1 MGVDDR
7 ELEEIRRKKLLELQK
22 RLQLAQQLEE
32 EAKIQEEKEKIEAI
46 KRMILSR
53 ILTPEAKDRLARVR
67 MVKPEIAAL
76 VEDYLV
82 GLYQS
87 GQIRGKVTDEIL
99 KKLLARIHERTR
111 KDFKIKK

>member
-1 MGVDDR
+1 
-7 ELEEIRRKKLLELQK
+7 
-22 RLQLAQQLEE
+22 
-32 EAKIQEEKEKIEAI
+32 
-46 KRMILSR
+46 
-53 ILTPEAKDRLARVR
+53 

-76 VEDYLV
+76 VEEYLV

-87 GQIRGKVTDEIL
+87 GQIRGKITDETL